1 MSHSDKLQGQWKQ
14 IKGDLRERWGKL
26 TNDEVE
32 QINGQEQNLV
42 GKIQEKY
49 GIAKE
54 EAQSQVKSFL
64 AKLNS
69 TVE

>member
-1 MSHSDKLQGQWKQ
+1 MSNSDKLKGQWKQ

-32 QINGQEQNLV
+32 QIDGQEQNLV

-54 EAQSQVKSFL
+54 EAQSQVNNFL
-64 AKLNS
+64 SKLNS

>member
-1 MSHSDKLQGQWKQ
+1 MSNSDKLQGQWKQ

>member
-69 TVE
+69 TVD

>member
-1 MSHSDKLQGQWKQ
+1 MSNSDKLQGQWKQ

-32 QINGQEQNLV
+32 QIDGQEQNLV
-42 GKIQEKY
+42 GKLQEKY

-54 EAQSQVKSFL
+54 EAQSQVNNFL
-64 AKLNS
+64 SKLNA
-69 TVE
+69 TME

>member
-1 MSHSDKLQGQWKQ
+1 MSNSDKLKGQWKQ

-32 QINGQEQNLV
+32 QIDGQEQNLV

-54 EAQSQVKSFL
+54 EAQNQVNNFL
-64 AKLNS
+64 SKLNS